1 MKVKSSLVLAMAI
14 QKIQSGETQ
23 YGCAAITFSMNDL
36 QDQHG
41 SFAVNKAQMWYERFM
56 PKWVN
61 KDMKGIQRWWP
72 LGDPLRLEAL
82 EKARQLALKA
92 ND

>member
-14 QKIQSGETQ
+14 DKIKSGETQ

-41 SFAVNKAQMWYERFM
+41 SFPVNKAQKHYEHFM
-56 PKWVN
+56 PEWVN
-61 KDMKGIQRWWP
+61 LSMKGIQRWWP

-82 EKARQLALKA
+82 EAARQRALKS